1 MIDKELLD
9 LLCCPETGSPLAEAD
24 GELLARLNEA
34 IAAGRVKNRS
44 GDTVATALA
53 GGLVAGEAN
62 LLYPIVDDLPVMLID
77 EAIPLEQ
84 IEEQRDP
91 ADS

>member
-1 MIDKELLD
+1 M
-9 LLCCPETGSPLAEAD
+9 
-24 GELLARLNEA
+24 LARLNEA

-53 GGLVAGEAN
+53 GGLVASEAN
-62 LLYPIVDDLPVMLID
+62 LLYPIVDDLPMMLID

-84 IEEQRDP
+84 ISKKPERPQR
-91 ADS
+91 